1 MITTKL
7 PVLAWLPALA
17 LLAGCQSLEGER
29 EGDLYHAPAAAYT
42 IDLGINTFR
51 GEVLLDERCTRTGG
65 STTFWDG
72 SGRMFRVDYQSLENN
87 PMLEAPRFASE
98 LTLLNLT
105 LNAYL
110 REIVA
115 EADMVTSA
123 EAAHREFIRH
133 SDPRSLFAVISI
145 EVDGQ
150 SEPSLPDVTGNYYYG
165 FLVFKQGQLMYVV
178 QHRQPVLAPEK
189 MKAVLLRLADAIEI
203 PGKERD
209 DTELERMRRMLIRL
223 APGDPPVEDPV
234 RLCRPVEN

>member
-7 PVLAWLPALA
+7 PVLACLPALA

-87 PMLEAPRFASE
+87 PMIKPPPFASE
-98 LTLLNLT
+98 LTLLYDT

-110 REIVA
+110 REIVVK
-115 EADMVTSA
+115 ADMVTEPESA
-123 EAAHREFIRH
+123 HQEFIRH
-133 SDPRSLFAVISI
+133 TEPRALFAVISFG
-145 EVDGQ
+145 VDGQ
-150 SEPSLPDVTGNYYYG
+150 PEPSRAQISGNYYYG
-165 FLVFKQGQLMYVV
+165 FLVFKQDQRMYVV
-178 QHRQPVLAPEK
+178 QHRQSVLAPEK

-203 PGKERD
+203 PGKESD
-209 DTELERMRRMLIRL
+209 DTDLDRMRRMLIRL

-234 RLCRPVEN
+234 RLCRPVEY